1 MIAVTQPRRVAAV
14 SVAERVAKEMG
25 VPLGGQ
31 VRYVGYGLVDK
42 CKRGKCFGA
51 LNLKVGYSIR
61 FDDKSSEWTKI
72 RYMTDGMLLREACSD
87 PLLQKYRYVVDTI
100 GIL

>member
-1 MIAVTQPRRVAAV
+1 MQETSTLLGTFFSGSMIAVTQPRRVAAV

-61 FDDKSSEWTKI
+61 FDDRSNPVFSRSI
-72 RYMTDGMLLREACSD
+72 
-87 PLLQKYRYVVDTI
+87 V
-100 GIL
+100 